1 MTALLDVRDLEVT
14 VGHGDASV
22 TIVQDVNFTV
32 GRGEVLGLAGESGSG
47 KTMTAL
53 ALMGIL
59 PPEGRAAGLA
69 MFDGQDLV
77 ALRGRVLRQVQGR
90 RIAMVF
96 QDPASSLHPMLT
108 IGRQLTE
115 HMRHHLRISR
125 HEAQR
130 RAIDLLDQVRIPDP
144 RAALRAYP
152 HQFSGGMRQRIQ
164 IAIALA
170 CEPDLLIADEPT
182 TALDVTI
189 QAGVL
194 RLLEGLCRERGLA
207 VLLITHDLGVLSAI
221 ADRVIVMYSGRIIES
236 CLTAELMT
244 SSRHPYTRALLSSVP
259 RPDAADTVLVPISGT
274 PPGPGAR
281 PPGCAFGPRCGFCT
295 EACTATVPQLVEIGD
310 GHRSACLVDPF
321 AVGEPR

>member
-1 MTALLDVRDLEVT
+1 MTALLDVRGLEVT
-14 VGHGDASV
+14 VGHGAASV
-22 TIVQDVNFTV
+22 TIVEDVNFTI

-59 PPEGRAAGLA
+59 PPEARAAGMA

-77 ALRGRVLRQVQGR
+77 GLRGRPLRQVQGR

-194 RLLEGLCRERGLA
+194 RLLERLCRERGLA
-207 VLLITHDLGVLSAI
+207 VLLITHNLGVLSAI

-259 RPDAADTVLVPISGT
+259 RPDAADTVLVPARSVRGAGSA
-274 PPGPGAR
+274 PKRAR
-281 PPGCAFGPRCGFCT
+281 PPSRSWS
-295 EACTATVPQLVEIGD
+295 
-310 GHRSACLVDPF
+310 RSATGTAAPALSIPS
-321 AVGEPR
+321 P